1 MQSSREMIEEVAR
14 RLGPLREHVTFLG
27 GAVMTLL
34 VSDPAAP
41 EVRATEDVD
50 VVVKIAT
57 RAAYYRMEEELLR
70 LGFTHSQKEG
80 DPVCRWSVAN
90 VVVDV
95 MPTDEAILGFG
106 NLWYLPAIAQ
116 AQTITLSSGLD
127 IQVITA
133 PYFLATKLEAF
144 RGRGKGDFLGSADI
158 ADIISILD
166 GRPEL
171 VSEVQAADTPLRQYL
186 ARSFGEYRPL
196 PAFTEAIAGHLLPDA
211 ASQAR
216 MLVVL
221 NRINQIIAA

>member
-50 VVVKIAT
+50 VVVKMAT
-57 RAAYYRMEEELLR
+57 RAAYYRMEEELLQ
-70 LGFTHSQKEG
+70 LGFTKRHKEG

-95 MPTDEAILGFG
+95 MPTDETILGFG
-106 NLWYLPAIAQ
+106 NRWYLPAIAQ
-116 AQTITLSSGLD
+116 AQTITLSSSLD
-127 IQVITA
+127 IRVITA

-144 RGRGKGDFLGSADI
+144 QGRGKGDFLGSADI

-171 VSEVQAADTPLRQYL
+171 NFEVQAADTPLRQYL
-186 ARSFGEYRPL
+186 ARSFGEYRVL

-211 ASQAR
+211 ASQMR
-216 MLVVL
+216 LSLVL
-221 NRINQIIAA
+221 SRIDQIIAK

>member
-14 RLGPLREHVTFLG
+14 RLGPLREQVTFLG

-41 EVRATEDVD
+41 EVRTTEDVD
-50 VVVKIAT
+50 VVVKTAT

-70 LGFTHSQKEG
+70 LGFAQRHNEG

-95 MPTDEAILGFG
+95 MPTNEAILGFG
-106 NLWYLPAIAQ
+106 NRWYLPAIAQ
-116 AQTITLSSGLD
+116 AQTITLSAGLD
-127 IQVITA
+127 IRVITA

-158 ADIISILD
+158 ADIVSLVD

-171 VSEVQAADTPLRQYL
+171 VSEVQGTDASLRQYL
-186 ARSFGEYRPL
+186 LRSLGEYRPL
-196 PAFTEAIAGHLLPDA
+196 PAFTEAVAGHLLPDA
-211 ASQAR
+211 ASQTR
-216 MLVVL
+216 LQLVL
-221 NRINQIIAA
+221 KRIDRIIAE